1 LTVLAALYAMALG
14 CKSTSST
21 APAPPPGVIVAH
33 LAVTS
38 GPIASGGAVPVDFTC
53 DGANRSP
60 PLTFSAPPRGTAS
73 LAIVFDDPDA
83 SGFTHWTVYN
93 LPPETLTLPEAVDL
107 SAIGALAGV
116 NDFHRPGYAG
126 PCPPRFEEHHYSIRV
141 YALDA
146 RLDLPAEASRASVDA
161 AMNGHVLAQG
171 SLSAQFSH

>member
-1 LTVLAALYAMALG
+1 MLAALCAAAVG
-14 CKSTSST
+14 CKSTSFA
-21 APAPPPGVIVAH
+21 APAPPPGVVVAQ

-38 GPIASGGAVPVDFTC
+38 AAVASGGMVPVDITC

-73 LAIVFDDPDA
+73 LAVVFDDPDA

-93 LPPETLTLPEAVDL
+93 LPAETLALPEAVDL

-116 NDFHRPGYAG
+116 NDFHRPGYGG

-141 YALDA
+141 YALDT
-146 RLDLPAEASRASVDA
+146 RLDLAAEASRTSLDS